1 MWSFLPT
8 LLLQEEAVPFLFY
21 FISLIYLFLLLFL
34 ATPVVFRSSQ
44 MRDQT
49 CATPVTR
56 ATAVT
61 TLILNLLSHQGMPN
75 PFFLGPRFA
84 PDFRLKLF
92 SLRVSQ
98 IPVKES

>member
-1 MWSFLPT
+1 MSIRKRQLR
-8 LLLQEEAVPFLFY
+8 ELF
-21 FISLIYLFLLLFL
+21 FFFFGSRPWHVEIPRPGIDLHHSGD
-34 ATPVVFRSSQ
+34 PNHSS
-44 MRDQT
+44 DN
-49 CATPVTR
+49 AN
-56 ATAVT
+56 
-61 TLILNLLSHQGMPN
+61 LNLLSHQGIPN